1 MLSIYAALLRDAA
14 EAPEKTAVSDDA
26 ASLTRRAFV
35 ARISG
40 LAHALPESARVIG
53 LLAPNGVDWA
63 AAQLACAFAGTT
75 LVPLPT
81 FFSAAQLAHV
91 VRNAAVDHVWS
102 AESMLG
108 RVAQAGLPVIP
119 LRPRDEA
126 REIACRDGFQQI
138 IYTSGT
144 TGQPKGVRHGARQIA
159 WSTQALAKATAASE
173 QDCYLSVLP
182 LAMLLETICAVFI
195 PALVGGNVHFAAALS
210 EAVGRGAPSGLADV
224 FDQVNPTAC
233 VLVPNLLRV
242 WIGELA
248 RSGKRAPHR
257 LRFVAVGGAPVPT
270 ATAEAAWRVGV
281 PIYEGYGLSECCSV
295 VTLNRIGERRPG
307 VVGRPLDGLDVRI
320 VNGEIV
326 VDGPSVTSGYV
337 GGVEHVGPWWTGDLG
352 AIDEDGCLRVLG
364 RKDNVI
370 IASSGRNISPE
381 WIETMFLA
389 DPRIAQ
395 CALVEDGDGALAV
408 VFIPSLVGAEWF
420 ACASQDDVAEL
431 TRRACVEA
439 PDYAM
444 PARHI
449 VVPLGEALA
458 AQLLTANGRIRRK
471 EAAAFA
477 RAKAKAPAA
486 NDA

>member
-1 MLSIYAALLRDAA
+1 MQSIHAALLRDAT
-14 EAPEKTAVSDDA
+14 ETSGKIAVSDDA

-35 ARISG
+35 ARICG
-40 LAHALPESARVIG
+40 LAGALPASARVIG

-63 AAQLACAFAGTT
+63 AAQLACAFAGKT

-91 VRNAAVDHVWS
+91 VRDAAVDHVWA
-102 AESMLG
+102 AESTLG
-108 RVAQAGLPVIP
+108 RVAEAGLPVIA

-126 REIACRDGFQQI
+126 SEVACGDGFQQI

-159 WSTQALAKATAASE
+159 WSTQALAKATAASD

-195 PALVGGNVHFAAALS
+195 PSLVGGTVHFATALS
-210 EAVGRGAPSGLADV
+210 EAVGRGAPSGLADA
-224 FDQVNPTAC
+224 FDQINPTAS
-233 VLVPNLLRV
+233 VLVPNLLRA

-248 RSGKRAPHR
+248 RSGKRAPRR
-257 LRFVAVGGAPVPT
+257 LRFLAVGGASVPA
-270 ATAEAAWRVGV
+270 ATAEAAWRMGV
-281 PIYEGYGLSECCSV
+281 PVYEGYGLSECCSV
-295 VTLNRIGERRPG
+295 VALNRIGERRPG
-307 VVGRPLDGLDVRI
+307 AVGRPLDGLDVRI
-320 VNGEIV
+320 VDSEIV
-326 VDGPSVTSGYV
+326 VDGPSVTAGYV
-337 GGVEHVGPWWTGDLG
+337 GGAEHVGPWRTGDLG
-352 AIDEDGCLRVLG
+352 SIDEDGCLRVLG

-370 IASSGRNISPE
+370 VASSGRNISPE
-381 WIETMFLA
+381 WIETMLLA

-395 CALVEDGDGALAV
+395 CALVEDDDGALTV

-420 ACASQDDVAEL
+420 ARASQDDVAEL
-431 TRRACVEA
+431 TRRACTEA
-439 PDYAM
+439 PDYAK

-449 VVPLGEALA
+449 AVSLGEAVA
-458 AQLLTANGRIRRK
+458 AQLLTANGRVRRK

-477 RAKAKAPAA
+477 RANAKAPVA
-486 NDA
+486 NVG

>member
-14 EAPEKTAVSDDA
+14 ESPRKTAVSDDA
-26 ASLTRRAFV
+26 TSLTRCAFV
-35 ARISG
+35 ARIFA
-40 LAHALPESARVIG
+40 LARALPESARVIG

-63 AAQLACAFAGTT
+63 AAQLACAFAGKT

-108 RVAQAGLPVIP
+108 RVAQAGLPVIA

-126 REIACRDGFQQI
+126 REIACGDGFQQI

-195 PALVGGNVHFAAALS
+195 PALVGGNVHFASALS
-210 EAVGRGAPSGLADV
+210 EAVGRGAPSGLADA
-224 FDQVNPTAC
+224 FDQINPTAS
-233 VLVPNLLRV
+233 VLVPNLLRA
-242 WIGELA
+242 WIDELA
-248 RSGKRAPHR
+248 RGGKRAPRR

-281 PIYEGYGLSECCSV
+281 PVYEGYGLSECCSV
-295 VTLNRIGERRPG
+295 VALNRIGERRPG
-307 VVGRPLDGLDVRI
+307 AVGRPLDGLEVRI
-320 VNGEIV
+320 VDSEIV

-337 GGVEHVGPWWTGDLG
+337 GGAEHVGPWRTGDLG
-352 AIDEDGCLRVLG
+352 SIDEDGRLRVLG

-370 IASSGRNISPE
+370 VASSGRNISPE
-381 WIETMFLA
+381 WIETMLLA
-389 DPRIAQ
+389 DPRIVQ

-408 VFIPSLVGAEWF
+408 VLIPSLVGAVWF
-420 ACASQDDVAEL
+420 ARASQDDVAEL
-431 TRRACVEA
+431 TRRACAEA
-439 PDYAM
+439 PDYAR

-449 VVPLGEALA
+449 VAPLGEALA

-477 RAKAKAPAA
+477 RANARAPAA

>member
-1 MLSIYAALLRDAA
+1 MRSIHAALLRHAA
-14 EAPEKTAVSDDA
+14 EAPERPAVSDEA
-26 ASLTRRAFV
+26 ASLTRRAFA
-35 ARISG
+35 ARVSG
-40 LAHALPESARVIG
+40 LARALPGDARAIG

-63 AAQLACAFAGTT
+63 AAQLACAFVGKT

-91 VRNAAVDHVWS
+91 VQDAAVDHVWA

-108 RVAQAGLPVIP
+108 RVAGAGLPLVP

-126 REIACRDGFQQI
+126 REVACGDGFQQI

-159 WSTQALAKATAASE
+159 WSTQALAGATAASE

-224 FDQVNPTAC
+224 FDQVNPTAS
-233 VLVPNLLRV
+233 VLVPNLLRA

-248 RSGKRAPHR
+248 RSGKRAPRR
-257 LRFVAVGGAPVPT
+257 LRFIAVGGAPVPA
-270 ATAEAAWRVGV
+270 ATAEAAWRMGV
-281 PIYEGYGLSECCSV
+281 PVYEGYGLSECCSV
-295 VTLNRIGERRPG
+295 VALNRIGERRPG
-307 VVGRPLDGLDVRI
+307 AVGRPLDGLDVRI

-337 GGVEHVGPWWTGDLG
+337 GGAEHIGPWRTGDLG
-352 AIDEDGCLRVLG
+352 AIDESGCLRVLG
-364 RKDNVI
+364 REDNVI
-370 IASSGRNISPE
+370 VASSGRNISPE

-408 VFIPSLVGAEWF
+408 VFIPSLAGAEWF
-420 ACASQDDVAEL
+420 ARASQDDVAEL
-431 TRRACVEA
+431 TRRACAEA
-439 PDYAM
+439 PDYAK

-449 VVPLGEALA
+449 VAPLGEALA
-458 AQLLTANGRIRRK
+458 AQLLTANGRVRRK

-477 RAKAKAPAA
+477 RANAKTPEATGA
-486 NDA
+486 